1 MQSWSAHGGSRRPND
16 HRQHIS
22 QTCFLHSAASEISA
36 DENSTDRWRHPHA
49 ADKINRNIRPSRNDN
64 QLVLIIQ
71 CGHVH
76 TSPNSK
82 RLHADR
88 ASSMPD
94 RPTDCPPSLP
104 RRRSTGRPG
113 ALHGRPVAHRPGYHQ
128 HHRLRRTCTSTD
140 LCTDKPISLSF
151 TYRSF
156 EPSENYLI

>member
-1 MQSWSAHGGSRRPND
+1 MEAGDRTTIASTSHKPVLD
-16 HRQHIS
+16 
-22 QTCFLHSAASEISA
+22 SAASKISA

-76 TSPNSK
+76 TSPNSA

-88 ASSMPD
+88 ASRLPD

-104 RRRSTGRPG
+104 SRRSTGRPG
-113 ALHGRPVAHRPGYHQ
+113 ALNGRPVAHRPGYHQ
-128 HHRLRRTCTSTD
+128 HHRLRRD
-140 LCTDKPISLSF
+140 LHVYRSMHRQADISLF
-151 TYRSF
+151 HLPIIRTFRKLF
-156 EPSENYLI
+156 NLIDV